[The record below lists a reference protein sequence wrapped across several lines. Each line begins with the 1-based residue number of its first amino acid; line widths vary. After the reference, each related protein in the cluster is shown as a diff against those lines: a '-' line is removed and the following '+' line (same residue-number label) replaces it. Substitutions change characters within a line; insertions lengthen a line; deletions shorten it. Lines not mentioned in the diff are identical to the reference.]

1 MKKKCIGFV
10 LLFSLLFSLF
20 PVYSETAEPYKDDEF
35 PDIFKDIRRAEIITL
50 GAMPFITFNV
60 TLGYSFGKYAAHNF
74 DSDYFVNP
82 FSSTDDNGY
91 STDEQIGIILTSIGI
106 SCGIGITDF
115 IVHAVKRNKKMRKI
129 KNQKNTEIQINPIEE
144 DSNATKIERPNV
156 PNELDVPEENQNEVQ
171 NEDQT
176 EIQNENNTE
185 EQITSSKKSKK
196 IKKVKTG
203 KKIETISE
211 E

>member
-1 MKKKCIGFV
+1 MKKKCIGFF

-20 PVYSETAEPYKDDEF
+20 PIYSETPEPYKDDEF

-106 SCGIGITDF
+106 SFGIGITDF
-115 IVHAVKRNKKMRKI
+115 IVHAVKRNNKMRKI
-129 KNQKNTEIQINPIEE
+129 KNQKNTEIQINPIVE
-144 DSNATKIERPNV
+144 DPNATKIERPDFPKND
-156 PNELDVPEENQNEVQ
+156 LENS
-171 NEDQT
+171 T
-176 EIQNENNTE
+176 QNENNIE
-185 EQITSSKKSKK
+185 SNIEQNATSSEKSSEKSKE
-196 IKKVKTG
+196 KKVKTG
-203 KKIETISE
+203 KKINTITE